1 MRILI
6 VEDNERIA
14 ETVADVLEEQH
25 YIVDIALDG
34 EAGWQQAEAFN
45 YDLILLDLM
54 LPKLDGISLCQRL
67 RTSGYG
73 GPILVLTARDSSADK
88 IVGLD
93 SGADDYVV
101 KPFDVNELAARVRA
115 LLRRDSPGRKP
126 ILSWGELK
134 LDPSTLAVTYA
145 SQPVNVTSKEYQMLE
160 LLLRNRQ
167 RIFSQAELLD
177 RLWEFEDMPN
187 EEVVRAHIKRLRQKL
202 TTVGAPKD
210 VIQTVHGLGYRLKEH
225 S

>member
-6 VEDNERIA
+6 VEDNQRIA

-134 LDPSTLAVTYA
+134 LDPSNLAVTYA
-145 SQPVNVTSKEYQMLE
+145 SQPVHVTSKEYQMLE
-160 LLLRNRQ
+160 LFLRNRQ

-210 VIQTVHGLGYRLKEH
+210 VIQTVHGLGYRLKENL
-225 S
+225 

>member
-1 MRILI
+1 MRILV
-6 VEDNERIA
+6 VEDNQRIA
-14 ETVADVLEEQH
+14 QTLADVLEDQH

-34 EAGWQQAEAFN
+34 EVGWQQAEAFN

-54 LPKLDGISLCQRL
+54 LPKLDGIKLCQRL

-73 GPILVLTARDSSADK
+73 GPILILPARDTSADK

-93 SGADDYVV
+93 TGGDDYMV

-115 LLRRDSPGRKP
+115 LLRRGSTGRKP

-134 LDPSTLAVTYA
+134 LDPSTFAVTYA
-145 SQPVNVTSKEYQMLE
+145 DQLVNLTPKEYQLLE
-160 LLLRNRQ
+160 LFLRHRQ
-167 RIFSQAELLD
+167 RTFNQTELLD
-177 RLWEFEDMPN
+177 RLWKFELRILLM
-187 EEVVRAHIKRLRQKL
+187 KRSLEPTL
-202 TTVGAPKD
+202 SACA
-210 VIQTVHGLGYRLKEH
+210 I

>member
-160 LLLRNRQ
+160 LFLRNRQ

>member
-160 LLLRNRQ
+160 LFLRNRQ

-202 TTVGAPKD
+202 TMVGAPKD
-210 VIQTVHGLGYRLKEH
+210 VIQTVHGFGYRLKEH

>member
-1 MRILI
+1 MRILVI
-6 VEDNERIA
+6 EDNERIA
-14 ETVADVLEEQH
+14 QTLADVLEDQH
-25 YIVDIALDG
+25 YLVDIALDG
-34 EAGWQQAEAFN
+34 EAGWQKAKALN

-73 GPILVLTARDSSADK
+73 GPILMLTARDTSADK

-93 SGADDYVV
+93 SGADDYMV

-115 LLRRDSPGRKP
+115 LLRRGNPGRQP

-134 LDPSTLAVTYA
+134 LDPSTFAVTYA
-145 SQPVNVTSKEYQMLE
+145 AQLVNLTPKEYQLLE
-160 LLLRNRQ
+160 LFLRNRQ
-167 RIFSQAELLD
+167 RTFSQTELLD
-177 RLWEFEDMPN
+177 RLWSFEDMPN
-187 EEVVRAHIKRLRQKL
+187 EEVVRAHIKRLRHKL
-202 TTVGAPKD
+202 MAVGAPKD
-210 VIQTVHGLGYRLKEH
+210 LIQTVHGLGYRLKEH